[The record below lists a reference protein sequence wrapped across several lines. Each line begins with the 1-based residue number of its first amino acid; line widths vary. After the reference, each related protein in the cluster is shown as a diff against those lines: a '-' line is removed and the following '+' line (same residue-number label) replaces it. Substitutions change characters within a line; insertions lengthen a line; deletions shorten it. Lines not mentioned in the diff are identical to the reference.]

1 MKSSVEEAL
10 DPKELDVERAGDE
23 NEALLDEIIR
33 NLPAE
38 NSTSNLF
45 SHWNQASG
53 DLEFE
58 FDDLLNLK

>member
-1 MKSSVEEAL
+1 MKALEPKQLNDEES
-10 DPKELDVERAGDE
+10 K
-23 NEALLDEIIR
+23 ALLDRIIQ